1 MNPRQA
7 NLSERRAHARSFV
20 FNAWH
25 GACCIWPARDEF
37 ASFARPTAPHRRAGW
52 GRCSPLTF
60 RGQSHPEQETW
71 SGSASGKLC
80 GGRVIS
86 ASCWDK
92 GATSTTSA
100 CPGNATGHVRPRP
113 HQARDVA
120 KRKAAPGRAL
130 RAHRR
135 RRAGGEARQLRW
147 RLQNCFAPGGHPKH
161 RRSRWFWTIGK
172 RYLTMVVAAQRPRFP
187 WKTVGPLGI
196 R

>member
-7 NLSERRAHARSFV
+7 NLSERRAHARSF
-20 FNAWH
+20 
-25 GACCIWPARDEF
+25 ARFYSTRGTALAAFGRREMNCRV

-60 RGQSHPEQETW
+60 RGTITSWQETW

-92 GATSTTSA
+92 GATSTTSG

-113 HQARDVA
+113 HQARGVA
-120 KRKAAPGRAL
+120 KPKAAPGRAL

-147 RLQNCFAPGGHPKH
+147 RLKNCFAPGGHPKH
-161 RRSRWFWTIGK
+161 RHSR
-172 RYLTMVVAAQRPRFP
+172 
-187 WKTVGPLGI
+187 
-196 R
+196 